1 LNRLDPYLGN
11 VSEVGRVYWEELI
24 E

>member
-1 LNRLDPYLGN
+1 LNRLGPYLGN